1 MLLLLLRN
9 EIKKPQKQKN
19 KKKVVEEED
28 DDGEIYAGLLYV
40 HYVASIINWGEE
52 VERQSRAG
60 N

>member
-1 MLLLLLRN
+1 MKL
-9 EIKKPQKQKN
+9 KKPQN

>member
-9 EIKKPQKQKN
+9 EIKKPQN